1 MKNSKSQKEN
11 SNGIIRVLKIV
22 LSVIF
27 GSVAGPLELLCVGFI
42 VKDKNPQIFWLIG
55 GILVFSVV
63 YLIVLFILNN
73 LFHRK
78 DYDGDKCRLIMRIL
92 APISIFVTWFVI
104 GKFLNN
110 EGTVSSI
117 FLAILFMVPNLPIF
131 VPAVG
136 GNSSGSSKKIRATTW
151 NFGGYKETTYRDED
165 GNKVGEA
172 TSFDWGPVTDT
183 TIKDKNGNETKIEHW
198 KF

>member
-1 MKNSKSQKEN
+1 MKNSESREEN
-11 SNGIIRVLKIV
+11 SNEIIRFLKIV

-42 VKDKNPQIFWLIG
+42 IKDKSPQIFWLIG
-55 GILVFSVV
+55 GIFVFSIV

-78 DYDGDKCRLIMRIL
+78 DYDGDKCWLIMRIL
-92 APISIFVTWFVI
+92 APISILVTWFVI
-104 GKFLNN
+104 GKFVNGG
-110 EGTVSSI
+110 GTVSSI
-117 FLAILFMVPNLPIF
+117 FLTLLFMVPNLPIF
-131 VPAVG
+131 VPAIG
-136 GNSSGSSKKIRATTW
+136 GNSNGSSKKIRATTW
-151 NFGGYKETTYRDED
+151 DYGRYRETTYKDED
-165 GNKVGEA
+165 GNKVGTA

-183 TIKDKNGNETKIEHW
+183 TIKDKDGNKTKIEHW